1 MLTRLK
7 VSGFKN
13 LVDVDVRFGP
23 FTCVAGVN
31 GVGKS
36 NLFDAIQF
44 LSFLADRPL
53 MEAAREVRGG
63 RTAGVRNL
71 FHRVG
76 DHAEERMSF
85 SVEMIVPRQGQDDF
99 GQEAEA
105 TSTFLLYELDLG
117 YRDAEAPFSAG
128 SIEILSESLD
138 YINKGDA
145 HHHLLFEHR
154 KVPWRDSL
162 VKNDRSGQGF
172 ISTEG
177 SGGHRKVR
185 LHQDGGSRGQP
196 VSFAAE
202 RLPRTILSRSNA
214 AESPTALLARRE
226 MQSWRV
232 LQLEPTSLRR
242 SDPLTAPSSIGS
254 DGSHLAATLYRLAGQ
269 EAQSANGSDGEE
281 RLYSRVAN
289 RLSELFEDVTS
300 LWVERDEKRE
310 LFTIHVRTQGDTSHP
325 APALSDGSLRFLA
338 LAVLELDREDQG
350 LLCLEEPENGVHPE
364 RLPAMLRLLQDIAVD
379 PMEESGPDNP
389 LRQVIIN
396 THSPAV
402 VQQIPEESLLVAV
415 PQEVMHDSARTK
427 AVTFRAL
434 AGTWR
439 QKEKAARPALS
450 PGSLLSYLRPVTT
463 EALRMQLEVED
474 KRKKAVVERDDLQAM
489 LPGVA

>member
-13 LVDVDVRFGP
+13 LVDIDVRFGP

-44 LSFLADRPL
+44 LSLLADRPL

-63 RTAGVRNL
+63 RTAGVLNL

-76 DHAEERMSF
+76 EHAEERMSF
-85 SVEMIVPRQGQDDF
+85 AVEMIVPRFGLDDF

-105 TSTFLLYELDLG
+105 TSTFLRYELDLG
-117 YRDAEAPFSAG
+117 YCGADSSSALG
-128 SIEILSESLD
+128 SIEILKESLT
-138 YINKGDA
+138 YITQGDA
-145 HHHLLFEHR
+145 FRHLKFEHSKSR
-154 KVPWRDSL
+154 WRDSV

-177 SGGHRKVR
+177 KGSNRKIR
-185 LHQDGGSRGQP
+185 LHQDGGSAGRP

-226 MQSWRV
+226 MQSWRL
-232 LQLEPTSLRR
+232 LQLEPTALRQ
-242 SDPLTAPSSIGS
+242 SDPFNAPSRLGS
-254 DGSHLAATLYRLAGQ
+254 DGSHLAATLYRLARQ
-269 EAQSANGSDGEE
+269 EAHSDNGSAGEV

-300 LWVERDEKRE
+300 LWVDRDEKRE
-310 LFTIHVRTQGDTSHP
+310 LYTIHVRTQGETPHP

-338 LAVLELDREDQG
+338 LAVLELDREDKG

-379 PMEESGPDNP
+379 PMEKSGPDNP

-415 PQEVMHDSARTK
+415 PQDVMHDSARTK

-439 QKEKAARPALS
+439 QKDETARPALS
-450 PGSLLSYLRPVTT
+450 PGSLLTYLRPVTV
-463 EALRMQLEVED
+463 EGLRMQLDTGEA
-474 KRKKAVVERDDLQAM
+474 RKKAVVERDDLQAM
-489 LPGVA
+489 IPGVA